1 MPGTQSQGRAA
12 WLQPLGTTKNKK
24 GHHPNTPP
32 LRETSRAQY
41 SQAKRYSWAMENMTV
56 EELLA
61 AYVAGERIN
70 RQINDGDEERILVF
84 DLGSSTCDVSI
95 LDCSHDQEYPVG
107 IVKATDRDK
116 FLGESN
122 FDNVIVQMAL
132 KKFAK
137 MNPDADVNAIQ
148 RQNEH
153 RLRQEAIKVKAS
165 LSTNLKAIFNIPVFT
180 GTQDLTFEITRT
192 QFERSSI
199 DLFDKLVDRCK
210 GVLLL
215 CEDVLPVYFDDGRLH
230 PEETLR
236 ENPPNRARGLDSII
250 DEAKASINRVI
261 MVGSASRMPKLKA
274 VLETFFDETAETPAS
289 SKRVISLLKPD

>member
-1 MPGTQSQGRAA
+1 M
-12 WLQPLGTTKNKK
+12 K
-24 GHHPNTPP
+24 
-32 LRETSRAQY
+32 
-41 SQAKRYSWAMENMTV
+41 NMTV
-56 EELLA
+56 QELLT

-148 RQNEH
+148 RENEH

-165 LSTNLKAIFNIPVFT
+165 LSTDLKAIFNIPVFT

-199 DLFDKLVDRCK
+199 DLFYKLVDRCK

-215 CEDVLPVYFDDGRLH
+215 YEGVLPVYFDDGRLN

-236 ENPPNRARGLDSII
+236 QNPQSSRGLDSVIA
-250 DEAKASINRVI
+250 EAKASINRVI

-289 SKRVISLLKPD
+289 SKRIISLLKPD